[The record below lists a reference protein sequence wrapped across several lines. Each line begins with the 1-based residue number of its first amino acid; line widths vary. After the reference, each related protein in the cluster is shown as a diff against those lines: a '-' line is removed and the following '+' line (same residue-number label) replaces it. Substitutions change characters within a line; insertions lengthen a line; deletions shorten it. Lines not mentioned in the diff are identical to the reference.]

1 MSGTDNILNFS
12 PNHDSIPP
20 SQTSTNFETNL
31 VHHEHE
37 SQGVVYR
44 STGIRNIRE
53 IK

>member
-1 MSGTDNILNFS
+1 MNGMDNILDFS
-12 PNHDSIPP
+12 QNHDSVPA

-31 VHHEHE
+31 VHQEHE